1 MAPRMIP
8 LEISRRSLFAAPV
21 LAAAAPAGD
30 YALVQQH
37 DQSVENYLR
46 AQVSDRSSRWFGR
59 LPDATG
65 LHHAGTAAGALL
77 AYLAAFHH
85 PLSRFHQAAHL
96 RGRIQ
101 LSADALAAAQTPDGN
116 FDLLITNFNSPPD
129 TGFIVHLAAS
139 AACLARNAGD
149 REAFG
154 WLEPMLRH
162 AGDGMRKGGVHTPNH
177 RWVVCAALAQLHE
190 LFPEGGYVQ
199 RIDQWLA
206 ESIDL
211 DADGQFS
218 ERSTLVYNPVVC
230 SALVVMAHKLNRPAL
245 LDPVR
250 RNLESLLYLLEPGAE
265 AITDISRRQD
275 QYQRSKPQR
284 SWFALRYLANR
295 DGNGQFAALADLL
308 TPNLPAI
315 MEYPELAQ
323 PGPPRQPLPEDYEKL
338 FPSGEFAH
346 IRRGTMSAHI
356 LLKGHSRFLGMRR
369 GGAAIPAVRAA
380 AAFFGKG
387 QFRPAAGRRQA
398 DGAYVLEQTLD
409 AGYYQPLDP
418 PRAVAASV
426 AAWRS
431 SWPER
436 KRTEVCKFAC
446 RATIRETPRGIR
458 LRFEASG
465 TRDVPVA
472 LEINFKAGGKLAGVA
487 PAPDAADAYV
497 LPSGFGSYTLG
508 EDTIR
513 FGPGLAEHRYTQ
525 VRGAEPRAGGP
536 SVYLCGYAP
545 FDHTVDFD
553 LR

>member
-1 MAPRMIP
+1 MHFQ
-8 LEISRRSLFAAPV
+8 EISRRALFAAPA
-21 LAAAAPAGD
+21 LAAATPGGD
-30 YALVQQH
+30 YALLQQH
-37 DQSVENYLR
+37 DHSVESYLR
-46 AQVSDRSSRWFGR
+46 SQVSDRSSRWFGR

-65 LHHAGTAAGALL
+65 LHHAGTASGALL

-85 PLSRFHQAAHL
+85 PLSRFHQTAHL
-96 RGRIQ
+96 RDRIK

-129 TGFIVHLAAS
+129 TGFIVHSAAS
-139 AACLARNAGD
+139 AAWLARNAGD

-154 WLEPMLRH
+154 WLEPMLRR

-190 LFPEGGYVQ
+190 LFPNGAFVR

-211 DADGQFS
+211 DPDGQFS

-230 SALVVMAHKLNRPAL
+230 SSLVVMAHKLKRPAL

-265 AITDISRRQD
+265 AITEISRRQD
-275 QYQRSKPQR
+275 QYQRGKPQR

-315 MEYPELAQ
+315 MEYPELGQ
-323 PGPPRQPLPEDYEKL
+323 PGPARRPLPEDYEKL

-346 IRRGTMSAHI
+346 IRRGPMSAHI
-356 LLKGHSRFLGMRR
+356 LLTGHSRFLGMRR
-369 GGAAIPAVRAA
+369 GNAAIPAVRAA
-380 AAFFGKG
+380 AAFFGQG
-387 QFRPAAGRRQA
+387 QFRPETGRREA
-398 DGAYVLEQTLD
+398 SGAYVLEQNMD

-418 PRAVAASV
+418 PRPVAASV
-426 AAWRS
+426 QAWRA

-436 KRTEVCKFAC
+436 KQTEVCEFSL

-458 LRFEASG
+458 LRFAAWG
-465 TRDVPVA
+465 TRDVPIA
-472 LEINFKAGGKLAGVA
+472 LEINFKAGGKLAGVS
-487 PAPDAADAYV
+487 PAPDAEDAYV
-497 LPSGFGSYTLG
+497 LPSGFGSYTFG

-513 FGPGLAEHRYTQ
+513 FGPGLAEHHYTQ

-545 FDHTVDFD
+545 FDHTLDFE